1 MIINLEFRNLDVTT
15 ATTMRA
21 TRFRAAS
28 SRSGLA
34 PTIRSRLSPSSPGDA
49 GPSSGTGEEVKIDGW
64 LKSVRGHKN
73 VVFAEVN
80 DGSSSEG
87 LQAVFKGSSR
97 VDGYV
102 SASPRSSSSS
112 ACWIVI
118 VKKIE
123 DCDKRLR
130 E

>member
-34 PTIRSRLSPSSPGDA
+34 PTIRSRLSPSSPGNA
-49 GPSSGTGEEVKIDGW
+49 GPPSEKGEEVKIDGW

-102 SASPRSSSSS
+102 LPLPHSYLSFRE
-112 ACWIVI
+112 CLVI
-118 VKKIE
+118 K
-123 DCDKRLR
+123 
-130 E
+130 

>member
-1 MIINLEFRNLDVTT
+1 
-15 ATTMRA
+15 MRA

-34 PTIRSRLSPSSPGDA
+34 PTIRSRLSPTTLEIAGSS
-49 GPSSGTGEEVKIDGW
+49 SEQGEEVKIDGW

-87 LQAVFKGSSR
+87 LQAVFKGQAR
-97 VDGYV
+97 VSG
-102 SASPRSSSSS
+102 
-112 ACWIVI
+112 
-118 VKKIE
+118 
-123 DCDKRLR
+123 
-130 E
+130 

>member
-1 MIINLEFRNLDVTT
+1 MINLEFRNLVVIT

-28 SRSGLA
+28 SRSGLP
-34 PTIRSRLSPSSPGDA
+34 PTIRSRLSPPTHEDA
-49 GPSSGTGEEVKIDGW
+49 GGPSGKGEEVKIDGW

-87 LQAVFKGSSR
+87 LQAVSKGSSR
-97 VDGYV
+97 VDG
-102 SASPRSSSSS
+102 
-112 ACWIVI
+112 
-118 VKKIE
+118 
-123 DCDKRLR
+123 
-130 E
+130 

>member
-1 MIINLEFRNLDVTT
+1 
-15 ATTMRA
+15 MRA

-28 SRSGLA
+28 SRSGLP
-34 PTIRSRLSPSSPGDA
+34 PTIRSRLAPSTLENAESSSTKEEGQGD
-49 GPSSGTGEEVKIDGW
+49 VKIDGW

-97 VDGYV
+97 VTG
-102 SASPRSSSSS
+102 
-112 ACWIVI
+112 
-118 VKKIE
+118 
-123 DCDKRLR
+123 
-130 E
+130 

>member
-1 MIINLEFRNLDVTT
+1 MINLEFRNLDVTT

-34 PTIRSRLSPSSPGDA
+34 PTIWSRLSPSSPGNA
-49 GPSSGTGEEVKIDGW
+49 GLSSEKGEEVKIDGW

-97 VDGYV
+97 VAGYV
-102 SASPRSSSSS
+102 FPPHCSYLSFRD
-112 ACWIVI
+112 CLVI
-118 VKKIE
+118 K
-123 DCDKRLR
+123 
-130 E
+130 